1 VTEFKR
7 HPLSSAF
14 PTFSDEDITALSEDI
29 RQFGQRESGLV
40 LDGMILDGWNRYCAC
55 ERAGTDFNWIE
66 FEDEHPGVD
75 PVAFVL
81 SKNLHRRHLT
91 ASQRAAAVV
100 ACAQWAPVGKPN
112 VAPGATLATN
122 ADLAREA
129 DVSPR
134 TIRHAKAAHE
144 AGLGEAVIA
153 GEMSLKQAD
162 AQIKATRSPAKQQR
176 DDYESASEIAARTD
190 AVAIKPFSLPHAGE
204 QSSPHATRKDQPAAD
219 AAHAE
224 NAELREQLADVG
236 QAARDLELELE
247 AYRAAETGEGE
258 KKLIEANKRIAKLEA
273 ECRRLESIRDDWMNK
288 HAEALKEIKRLK
300 RQLER
305 GHG

>member
-1 VTEFKR
+1 MSNEFLR
-7 HPLSSAF
+7 HPLSAAF
-14 PTFSDEDITALSEDI
+14 PTFSQEDLAALADDI
-29 RQFGQRESGLV
+29 RQFGQRESGLM

-55 ERAGTDFNWIE
+55 ELAGVDFNWVD
-66 FEDEHPGVD
+66 FEDEHPDVD

-100 ACAQWAPVGKPN
+100 ACSQWAPAGKPN

-129 DVSPR
+129 DVSTR

-153 GEMSLKQAD
+153 GEISLKQAD
-162 AQIKATRSPAKQQR
+162 AQIKAARKPSDVVRTLEGEEGSDEAPAVQ
-176 DDYESASEIAARTD
+176 
-190 AVAIKPFSLPHAGE
+190 PFSLPHSDE
-204 QSSPHATRKDQPAAD
+204 QSSPRQPRKED
-219 AAHAE
+219 ASLAE
-224 NAELREQLADVG
+224 AESIILDLRDQLADVS

-247 AYRAAETGEGE
+247 AYRSAETGEGE
-258 KKLIEANKRIAKLEA
+258 KKLIEANKRVAKLEA
-273 ECRRLESIRDDWMNK
+273 ECRRLETIRDDWMNK

-305 GHG
+305 GHA